1 METFEPRYRFR
12 LMELTVPSEHVTV
25 FNRPKDTLGF
35 NDPRIF
41 DETGNYPYVGLV
53 DDKLAS
59 SPGWVRPLWM
69 KQALIREPL
78 AGKEAGSRFRYARS
92 RAENVIALIIL
103 PKLPEKDRQRRD
115 EPELAPTY
123 LYDSWRILVRG
134 STNVRD
140 GSTTVK
146 VDNVARDN
154 LLPPVV
160 QVTMVAIDE
169 PFMSRL
175 APDESTAPKWTAG
188 LFKKAKTDAD
198 YRHDVAALEKELRK
212 EARLNYR
219 IFSTD
224 LVLRGSKWSRD
235 PVFEQPNP

>member
-1 METFEPRYRFR
+1 
-12 LMELTVPSEHVTV
+12 
-25 FNRPKDTLGF
+25 
-35 NDPRIF
+35 
-41 DETGNYPYVGLV
+41 
-53 DDKLAS
+53 
-59 SPGWVRPLWM
+59 
-69 KQALIREPL
+69 
-78 AGKEAGSRFRYARS
+78 
-92 RAENVIALIIL
+92 
-103 PKLPEKDRQRRD
+103 
-115 EPELAPTY
+115 
-123 LYDSWRILVRG
+123 
-134 STNVRD
+134 VRD